1 LSDDHNAPPSG
12 PFAQHR
18 LLVDSF
24 ERGQVEAFLRQ
35 HQIVDLRSY
44 RFFLQE
50 VAIQTAVGRIPP
62 ETASVLKS
70 LAEDIFKAME
80 TEAANAAAA
89 AALES
94 EGVVNLLPL
103 PSPGRQ
109 ITAVEDMEP
118 HYSTHPKPV
127 VLEAPDDAVAAAD

>member
-1 LSDDHNAPPSG
+1 MSDDYNAPPSG
-12 PFAQHR
+12 SFAQHR

-24 ERGQVEAFLRQ
+24 EREQVEVFLRQ
-35 HQIVDLRSY
+35 HEIVDLRSY

-80 TEAANAAAA
+80 TEAANAQAE

-94 EGVVNLLPL
+94 GGLANLLPP
-103 PSPGRQ
+103 PSSGRQ

-127 VLEAPDDAVAAAD
+127 VLEATNDAAAAD